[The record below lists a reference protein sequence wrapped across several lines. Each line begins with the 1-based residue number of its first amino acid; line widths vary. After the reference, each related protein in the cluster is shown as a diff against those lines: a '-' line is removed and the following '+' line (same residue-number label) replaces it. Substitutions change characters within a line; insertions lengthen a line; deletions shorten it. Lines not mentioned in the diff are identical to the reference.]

1 MTYKDVK
8 IIDKEIHRLQS
19 RLGVLESDVYSV
31 TPKLSDAPS
40 GGGTSDK
47 IGKAIAE
54 IADINTEI
62 QALQFRRDT
71 AINKLNLQKYE
82 DNCLYM
88 RLKRNMSWAKIAA
101 KVGST
106 PDSVKMMCHRYIW

>member
-62 QALQFRRDT
+62 QALQFRRDS

-88 RLKRNMSWAKIAA
+88 RLKRNMSWAQIAA
-101 KVGST
+101 KVSST
-106 PDSVKMMCHRYIW
+106 PDSIKMMCHRYIW

>member
-40 GGGTSDK
+40 GGGTYYQELICTRLRMCSTVSK
-47 IGKAIAE
+47 INAE
-54 IADINTEI
+54 RSEN
-62 QALQFRRDT
+62 
-71 AINKLNLQKYE
+71 N
-82 DNCLYM
+82 
-88 RLKRNMSWAKIAA
+88 
-101 KVGST
+101 GS
-106 PDSVKMMCHRYIW
+106 